1 MHNRILWSLFLLAF
15 ILDYFRSRTES
26 QDSNQIKNNQKVK
39 EIKTENKVKHDNEID
54 DKSDNEL
61 EDKMKAK
68 MGNEELKVNYEYNN
82 DENESFHKKR
92 KNLNQKINLRI
103 EFCQSWSHRGYF
115 NQVKEHL
122 EKNYSNIF
130 VIPSDFPLSATRQ
143 FLYYLVT
150 FIQISLVLSAFCI
163 QYIKPYFV
171 GIIPNNY
178 IDWIE
183 GNKMIIG
190 MGGFLIGNM
199 LNNNITNTGAFEIY
213 INERLVWSAV
223 NNDKRVPNI
232 ETIIHMIKRYG
243 GKLLRY

>member
-1 MHNRILWSLFLLAF
+1 M
-15 ILDYFRSRTES
+15 
-26 QDSNQIKNNQKVK
+26 
-39 EIKTENKVKHDNEID
+39 
-54 DKSDNEL
+54 
-61 EDKMKAK
+61 
-68 MGNEELKVNYEYNN
+68 
-82 DENESFHKKR
+82 
-92 KNLNQKINLRI
+92 
-103 EFCQSWSHRGYF
+103 
-115 NQVKEHL
+115 
-122 EKNYSNIF
+122 
-130 VIPSDFPLSATRQ
+130 SATRQ

-223 NNDKRVPNI
+223 NNEKRVPNI

>member
-1 MHNRILWSLFLLAF
+1 MHKRIIWTLFFAAF
-15 ILDYFRSRTES
+15 ILDFIRLQSEKSSKKPIPKKNKIEPPKEEPKQIPTPT
-26 QDSNQIKNNQKVK
+26 QDK
-39 EIKTENKVKHDNEID
+39 EE
-54 DKSDNEL
+54 
-61 EDKMKAK
+61 EDIEE
-68 MGNEELKVNYEYNN
+68 NEELKIVNNF
-82 DENESFHKKR
+82 SKKN
-92 KNLNQKINLRI
+92 KNKNINLRI